1 MFQNPPAGN
10 EKEKMLGEKAEEF
23 NLKKGVTLAII
34 CGIFSAG
41 FAFGLEA
48 AGPIKEQSAA
58 MGINYLYV
66 AMPAYGFIMGGGAL
80 VNFGFCLYHIIT
92 KKEISVK
99 SDLSIAK
106 GLMIRNLIFT
116 AMGGIMWYLQFFFYG
131 WGEAS
136 VPEHLGYINWMLHMS
151 GYVLF
156 GGVIGLIMAEWKGVG
171 SRPVRLLV
179 LGLLVITAAAN
190 VVGMGMAA

>member
-1 MFQNPPAGN
+1 
-10 EKEKMLGEKAEEF
+10 
-23 NLKKGVTLAII
+23 
-34 CGIFSAG
+34 
-41 FAFGLEA
+41 
-48 AGPIKEQSAA
+48 

-116 AMGGIMWYLQFFFYG
+116 AMGGDHVVICSSSSMAGVKHQFLSTWVISTGCCICRDTCYL
-131 WGEAS
+131 
-136 VPEHLGYINWMLHMS
+136 
-151 GYVLF
+151 
-156 GGVIGLIMAEWKGVG
+156 
-171 SRPVRLLV
+171 
-179 LGLLVITAAAN
+179 AA
-190 VVGMGMAA
+190 